1 MKGADVTF
9 SISAR
14 CARTGRFGIAVS
26 SSSPA
31 VAARCAHVRAGVGV
45 VATQNITDPTLGPKG
60 LDLMAQGLSADEVMA
75 RFRAEAPHFD
85 YRQVVVL
92 DRTGHSAGHSGVKT
106 LGTHTI
112 VHAPDVAAAGNL
124 LSSTAVPQAM
134 VDSFLS
140 MPSADL
146 GDRLVAAMQ
155 AAVKAGGEE
164 GPVHSVGLLI
174 VDKVAWP
181 VADLRIDWSDGD
193 VMAELASLWELWKPQ
208 LEAYVTRAL
217 DPSTA
222 PSYGVPGDE

>member
-1 MKGADVTF
+1 MTF

-31 VAARCAHVRAGVGV
+31 VAARCAHARADVGV

-60 LDLMAQGLSADEVMA
+60 LDLMAQGLSADQVMA
-75 RFRAEAPHFD
+75 RFKQEAPYFD

-92 DRTGHSAGHSGVKT
+92 DKTGHSVGHSGVKT

-112 VHAPDVAAAGNL
+112 AHAPDVAAAGNL
-124 LSSTAVPQAM
+124 LSSEAVPQAM
-134 VDSFLS
+134 VDAFLA
-140 MPSADL
+140 MPNADL

-155 AAVKAGGEE
+155 AAVAAGGEE

-208 LEAYVTRAL
+208 LETYVTRAL